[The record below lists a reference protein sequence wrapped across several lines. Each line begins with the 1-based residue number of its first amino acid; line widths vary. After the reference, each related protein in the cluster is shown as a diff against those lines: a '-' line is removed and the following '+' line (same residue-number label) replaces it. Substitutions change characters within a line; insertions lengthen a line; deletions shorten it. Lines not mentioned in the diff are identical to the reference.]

1 MSSKLSSKLRSRDE
15 SKCLSN
21 QNTAEEVFGHCS
33 IWEHVCLKPLA
44 RSDQHRNFIIDLVQ
58 GNLGLPK
65 ENFEYNINDLAY
77 LCRQI
82 VPLSKSPGTIEGEVF
97 LSPQLRYFQLFSRL
111 LFFCCRFW
119 PQYLKM
125 LTFPTMQLQQN
136 EFIWKAQQRFLV
148 RIPADNNIVKRRTSK
163 SSFYEI

>member
-1 MSSKLSSKLRSRDE
+1 MSQQSKTAEDIVQFE
-15 SKCLSN
+15 CLS
-21 QNTAEEVFGHCS
+21 
-33 IWEHVCLKPLA
+33 VCLKPLA

-65 ENFEYNINDLAY
+65 ENFEYSRNDLAY

-111 LFFCCRFW
+111 LFS
-119 PQYLKM
+119 
-125 LTFPTMQLQQN
+125 
-136 EFIWKAQQRFLV
+136 AAA
-148 RIPADNNIVKRRTSK
+148 ADLNISK
-163 SSFYEI
+163 C